1 MGDASDEA
9 YMLTLYADDEE
20 MDITAETAELAVFMN
35 NIEYLFLEG
44 GCTVAHGY
52 TAWAIGVC
60 KTPKMLNAGN
70 LGLRTFGDPNL
81 DPTVVNR

>member
-1 MGDASDEA
+1 MAMMGDASDEA

-44 GCTVAHGY
+44 GCTVAHDDHEY
-52 TAWAIGVC
+52 
-60 KTPKMLNAGN
+60 
-70 LGLRTFGDPNL
+70 RSTFYLTLCN
-81 DPTVVNR
+81 